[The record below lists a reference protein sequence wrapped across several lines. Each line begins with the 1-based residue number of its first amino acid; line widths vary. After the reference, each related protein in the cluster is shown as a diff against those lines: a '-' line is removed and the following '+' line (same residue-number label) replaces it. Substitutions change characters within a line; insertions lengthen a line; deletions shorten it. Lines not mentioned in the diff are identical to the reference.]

1 MNERIASEIEVMS
14 QEAQDFLLKSY
25 EKDLNQLYLK
35 IKPQFE
41 NLDQTSQIAL
51 LKSQSQDTL
60 ISHILLQNIGVNCEQ
75 LILQKIMSISQ
86 SRNAPVKKEKP
97 LIDSILEDISLERL
111 KRQQQESAFTPQ
123 KEGVKNISGFL
134 NTKSTAC
141 DSSSP
146 FKVSA

>member
-41 NLDQTSQIAL
+41 NLDQTSQITL
-51 LKSQSQDTL
+51 LKAQSQDTL

-111 KRQQQESAFTPQ
+111 KRQQQESAFTP
-123 KEGVKNISGFL
+123 
-134 NTKSTAC
+134 
-141 DSSSP
+141 
-146 FKVSA
+146 